1 MNGKLSREFE
11 KKMTPLFIIC

>member
-11 KKMTPLFIIC
+11 KKMTPLFMIC